1 MSDNL
6 IGYLLTTVLVL
17 AGIMFGV
24 VMYESAQ
31 SSSNQTTGSMQLAT
45 VIANTKSLYAGQPN
59 YTGLDTASAVQGG
72 VFPADM
78 ATAGTTTATDIWG
91 GAVHDDAAATG
102 FTVTLDGVPDA
113 DCTHV
118 ATSYSGADLLSLAI
132 NGASLTPPITPPE
145 AAADCT
151 VAGVGATG
159 GNALAFSIN

>member
-17 AGIMFGV
+17 AGIIFGV

-31 SSSNQTTGSMQLAT
+31 SSSNQTTGAMQIAT

-59 YTGLDTASAVQGG
+59 FTGLNTAAAIQGG

-78 ATAGTTTATDIWG
+78 AAAGATAATDIWG
-91 GAVHDDAAATG
+91 GAAHDDATATG
-102 FTVTLDGVPDA
+102 FVVTVDGVPNA

-118 ATSYSGADLLSLAI
+118 ATSYAGADLLSVAI
-132 NGASLTPPITPPE
+132 NGATLTPPITPPE

-151 VAGVGATG
+151 VAGSGANG
-159 GNALAFSIN
+159 GNALAFNIS